1 MNRSKWRNIGI
12 ELMTSKMGAIALILL
27 IIFSLGAIFAFLSPQ
42 DPNKLNVLERLQP
55 PGGAHWFGTDDYGR
69 DYFTRAL
76 YGGRVSLLVGFAS
89 MIIATSIGAVV
100 GIVSGYFGGWIDN
113 LLMRILEL
121 IMSIPSFLVILLLSV
136 FLKPGVGNI
145 IVIIALLMWMNIARV
160 VRAETMTLR
169 EREYVLYA
177 KASGQSTFGIISK
190 HIVPN
195 LIPVI
200 IVGATNNIASAI
212 MMESSLSFLGF
223 GVQLPNATWG
233 SMLNNA
239 QGYIAQ
245 APYMALFP
253 GLLILLTVLSFNVL
267 GDVLRVGFEPK
278 LVKR

>member
-12 ELMTSKMGAIALILL
+12 ELMTSKMGAVALILL
-27 IIFSLGAIFAFLSPQ
+27 IVFSLGAIFAFLSPQ

-177 KASGQSTFGIISK
+177 KASGQSTFGIILK